1 MSALKR
7 KAWFKLIEEWE
18 AASQSQ
24 PLFGKEKNI
33 SLTTFGYYRSE
44 YLRAAL
50 M

>member
-18 AASQSQ
+18 AGSQSQ
-24 PLFGKEKNI
+24 PLFCKEKNI
-33 SLTTFGYYRSE
+33 SQTTFGYYRSE